1 MESNLKVRA
10 FEKCNVCKAFRK
22 QALGFVFR
30 LSSNFKDELLVVPRE
45 STDGSEPLVSM
56 LYGNGHIRSSVK
68 ESFRKDLGTETPT
81 FAAVYEYYSKLGE
94 KIKDK
99 VIKGCCG

>member
-22 QALGFVFR
+22 QALGFIYR
-30 LSSNFKDELLVVPRE
+30 LSTDFRDELIIVPWDKG
-45 STDGSEPLVSM
+45 DGSEPGVSM
-56 LYGNGHIRSSVK
+56 LYGNGHIRMSVK
-68 ESFRKDLGTETPT
+68 SSFKKDLGTETPT
-81 FAAVYEYYSKLGE
+81 FAAVYEFYSRLGE

-99 VIKGCCG
+99 VVKSCCG